1 MTNGKNT
8 ALYIAVVA
16 VFTAMLSGGKFA
28 LMAIPNVEVVTIL
41 VALFS
46 AVWGWKYS
54 IPATIIF
61 VILEMFL
68 WGFNTWVLE
77 YLIHW
82 PFVALVF
89 GLLGKVH
96 FKSNA
101 MKLICFTACAMIV
114 TFLFGVQTSVVDTL
128 LAYSS
133 SKGFW
138 VVTKEFWYRFS
149 VLYLRGLVFFVVHI
163 ISNCILFTCAYLPLE
178 KVLHSIKLKMLNQ

>member
-82 PFVALVF
+82 PFVAMVF

-101 MKLICFTACAMIV
+101 MKLICFTACAMVV
-114 TFLFGVQTSVVDTL
+114 TFLLVCRPALWTL
-128 LAYSS
+128 CLPTAA
-133 SKGFW
+133 
-138 VVTKEFWYRFS
+138 V
-149 VLYLRGLVFFVVHI
+149 RG
-163 ISNCILFTCAYLPLE
+163 SGW
-178 KVLHSIKLKMLNQ
+178 